1 MKILNEPIESFKFND
16 VVSFCEEGH
25 REGIQIDY
33 KRDYSSKG
41 LAKHIVALS
50 NSRGGV
56 IIIGVEED
64 NKTGFPK
71 SWDGI
76 DADAK
81 QIERLHQ
88 EIANIE
94 PYPSCTVYAT
104 DSQENKFF
112 ILVRVFAGDN
122 TPYYVQNDS
131 NVYVRTGN
139 ITKSIDIAS
148 PDGLELLFGKREK
161 AEKARN
167 IYSLMADDTY
177 DALVEREEEKINKKI
192 QKQNEE
198 KNIPMLHGNGGF
210 IGLDD
215 VLCKITIQPYFPDK
229 SIANPKE
236 IKDGI
241 DDIRFKNSNVTFPQ
255 LNVTPSPKGIG
266 YFSFS
271 EYESVVEFQ
280 QILGQGL
287 IQNRFTASRIRTD
300 NELRV
305 VNMWLVAI
313 KIFGIFQF
321 AKRFYSKYNYQGVL
335 VGNIHMSGLKS
346 VPIRRIVPAGQDSW
360 DEYGEGLLSEYNWKV
375 KIDTNILNNGIELK
389 KYYIDLLREIYWDF
403 GFEDIS
409 EDTVDVFL
417 KQSGISFDE

>member
-33 KRDYSSKG
+33 KRDYSAKG

-161 AEKARN
+161 AEKARK
-167 IYSLMADDTY
+167 IYALMSTEIY
-177 DALVEREEEKINKKI
+177 DAEVEREESKIIKETREAN
-192 QKQNEE
+192 
-198 KNIPMLHGNGGF
+198 GNALIMGKYGF
-210 IGLDD
+210 LGADD
-215 VLCKITIQPYFPDK
+215 ALCEIILQPYFPNK
-229 SIANPKE
+229 SIAVPKK
-236 IKDGI
+236 IKDEI
-241 DDIRFKNSNVTFPQ
+241 EDIRFKNSHFTFPQ
-255 LNVTPSPKGIG
+255 LNIKPSLKGIK
-266 YFSFS
+266 YFSFINNG
-271 EYESVVEFQ
+271 ELIESQ
-280 QILGQGL
+280 QVFGQGL
-287 IQNRFTASRIRTD
+287 IQNKFTASRKHQDSERKI
-300 NELRV
+300 
-305 VNMWLVAI
+305 VNLWLIAVR
-313 KIFGIFQF
+313 IFGVLQF
-321 AKRFYSKYNYQGVL
+321 AKKFYSKYGYVGVL
-335 VGNIHMSGLKS
+335 IGTISISGLKDVLIKQITPS
-346 VPIRRIVPAGQDSW
+346 GW
-360 DEYGEGLLSEYNWKV
+360 DFWEDDKYKEGLLYINVWDIKM
-375 KIDTNILNNGIELK
+375 DTNILNDNETLN
-389 KYYIDLLREIYWDF
+389 KYYVSLLREIYWDL
-403 GFEDIS
+403 GFENIQEDI
-409 EDTVDVFL
+409 VDAFL
-417 KQSGISFDE
+417 QQNNLSF